1 MGWTASSPSAT
12 LDMSTLKN
20 RSRRKPLPTYSPPAL
35 ANFGETGVA
44 EATRLE
50 GYYTFFSIVMNTA
63 RTALPAG
70 AKSTLAPQPAN
81 R

>member
-12 LDMSTLKN
+12 LDMSTLKTDLGGEPY
-20 RSRRKPLPTYSPPAL
+20 RRTPHAL
-35 ANFGETGVA
+35 ANFGETGVV

-50 GYYTFFSIVMNTA
+50 GYYTFLSIVMNTA